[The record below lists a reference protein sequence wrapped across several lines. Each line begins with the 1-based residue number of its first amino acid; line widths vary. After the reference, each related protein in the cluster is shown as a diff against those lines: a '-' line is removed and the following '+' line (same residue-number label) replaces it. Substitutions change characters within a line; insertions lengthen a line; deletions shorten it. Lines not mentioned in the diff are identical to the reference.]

1 MISRRTRFSQ
11 SAARRLAP
19 IAVASSVA
27 AVSVTALPAIAQD
40 AGGTPTTP
48 TRQPSAAALPEATVL
63 FQRHAD
69 TVGGMEALDAFDS
82 RLLTGSFK
90 GADGMSAFVTMY
102 YEKPERFAV
111 VLEIPGMGTIN
122 TVYDGEIGWRQVGAN
137 VQLVEGP
144 ELVDLIESADYYGE
158 VNWKSRY
165 RNIRTVEVG
174 ALEGVQTYRVAYE
187 SVLGKRGFHFFNDET
202 GLFVGTQTTAAM
214 EEGQQAIFVRFDDFE
229 EHDGILMP
237 MKIIQQLPGNEVS
250 TFSFNAVD
258 HETKRPDLLA
268 RPAELKRLLAARK
281 DRESSSGDE

>member
-1 MISRRTRFSQ
+1 MISSRLQFPGRDVC
-11 SAARRLAP
+11 RLAP
-19 IAVASSVA
+19 IALALFA
-27 AVSVTALPAIAQD
+27 LALPANAQD
-40 AGGTPTTP
+40 SDGAPTPPPTP
-48 TRQPSAAALPEATVL
+48 ARDANAAQLPQATML
-63 FQRHAD
+63 FERHAS

-214 EEGQQAIFVRFDDFE
+214 EQGQQAIFVQFDDFE

-237 MKIIQQLPGNEVS
+237 MKIIQQLPGNKVS
-250 TFSFNAVD
+250 TFTFNAVD

-268 RPAELKRLLAARK
+268 RPAELERLLAARN
-281 DRESSSGDE
+281 DHENSSGDE